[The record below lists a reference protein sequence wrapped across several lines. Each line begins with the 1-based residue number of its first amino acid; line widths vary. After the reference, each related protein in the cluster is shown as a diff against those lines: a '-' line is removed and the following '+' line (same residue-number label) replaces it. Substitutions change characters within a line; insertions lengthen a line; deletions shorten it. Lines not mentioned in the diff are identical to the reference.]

1 MSSSPA
7 HNDNAEKLEGE
18 EYAVQTLYE
27 GRPKC
32 SCCKNWVEDFPK
44 DLHVKIESQP
54 EVKRKALVVRMR
66 RNHDG
71 GEGDGEPLALDSI
84 VVQSSSLKATL
95 SELFEGYEGITP
107 SLKKVVFR
115 SPFRPFYYRWKHFG
129 HILDRQKRHDPTAAT
144 YTQLLYNILSN
155 NFGSTIAEIDDHASH
170 GVITHSQLW
179 ALFEPG
185 TRVIAKEG
193 HDERFFIVDGF
204 SYQSATGSAGVQ
216 VKFID
221 WNGDRFGYAKGFI
234 SIPPYLGTH
243 AINKLSVYPAQ
254 FHEFEQA
261 AEVRAISRGH
271 QFESLCGFHHK
282 AYSGIARIKGR
293 MTRSRHGSREELAPL
308 TESLTPKIRV
318 QDDVHDRGI
327 PSYSARRTQSTS
339 DGRDEDGKQRRK
351 IEVENSSLPAEQK
364 LEFARELDDAQLLL
378 CNTHVKGYSLKL
390 KRWAEFR
397 VNDITEVAY
406 NEFAFPNLMLPSG
419 YKNLILSFVEGQTK
433 KGKTFDDIIEGKGQ
447 ASSCC

>member
-7 HNDNAEKLEGE
+7 HNDNAEKLEGA

-193 HDERFFIVDGF
+193 HDERFFIVDVHF
-204 SYQSATGSAGVQ
+204 LFLFLLRSNLVYAYFRYLLTDCESHTLPDKDNSSKENAEDHRETEQDKVYFWKTLKVNQVPEHVQ
-216 VKFID
+216 
-221 WNGDRFGYAKGFI
+221 
-234 SIPPYLGTH
+234 
-243 AINKLSVYPAQ
+243 KLSITP
-254 FHEFEQA
+254 
-261 AEVRAISRGH
+261 
-271 QFESLCGFHHK
+271 SLSDELTPV
-282 AYSGIARIKGR
+282 SGGR
-293 MTRSRHGSREELAPL
+293 RDTFGDW
-308 TESLTPKIRV
+308 TESLVDSLDTLWVMDMKDEFSDAVAAAVTIDFTKTDWKRP
-318 QDDVHDRGI
+318 
-327 PSYSARRTQSTS
+327 TS
-339 DGRDEDGKQRRK
+339 LRRK
-351 IEVENSSLPAEQK
+351 FDLGGFLSAFDLSSDL
-364 LEFARELDDAQLLL
+364 
-378 CNTHVKGYSLKL
+378 
-390 KRWAEFR
+390 
-397 VNDITEVAY
+397 
-406 NEFAFPNLMLPSG
+406 
-419 YKNLILSFVEGQTK
+419 
-433 KGKTFDDIIEGKGQ
+433 
-447 ASSCC
+447 